1 MNFLQQICETI
12 KAKEIS
18 IIVNGQIDWT
28 SPANPNSIIE
38 DVKCHP
44 SLSEIFKEGERWIH
58 VIDDDDEEQRD
69 DRLRVVAI
77 SDTHSFSLYDMELP
91 PGDILIISGD
101 LTQHGTEKEIRH
113 FEKELGKIFEIFTKK
128 FKHQGIEFC
137 SFFQWSS
144 KKNTERFWLLLVTM
158 TNI

>member
-12 KAKEIS
+12 QAKESS
-18 IIVNGQIDWT
+18 IIVDGQIDWT

-101 LTQHGTEKEIRH
+101 LTRHGTEKEFRQ
-113 FEKELGKIFEIFTKK
+113 FEKEFGKIIEIFTKNSNIRELN
-128 FKHQGIEFC
+128 FVL
-137 SFFQWSS
+137 FFSGLQRKIPRDFGYCW
-144 KKNTERFWLLLVTM
+144 
-158 TNI
+158 